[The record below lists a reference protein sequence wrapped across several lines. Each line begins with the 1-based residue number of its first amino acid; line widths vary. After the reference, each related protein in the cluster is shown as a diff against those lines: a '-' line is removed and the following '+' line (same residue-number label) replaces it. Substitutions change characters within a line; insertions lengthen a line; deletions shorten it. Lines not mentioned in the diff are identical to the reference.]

1 MSMKI
6 ILNLF
11 YNVTMMS
18 PEVLFAKSLVHCKML
33 NIIMLQII
41 GDISHCHYHLITQNK
56 CFPTHKQ
63 YYDIDTTSHSKAVL
77 MYFYDAVTLMHH
89 LCLCLLHQWKSCC
102 KMNLYILHMHLY
114 IPYYSF
120 CNCNA
125 NYHSHLY
132 TGTV

>member
-41 GDISHCHYHLITQNK
+41 GDLRISLSLSSEY
-56 CFPTHKQ
+56 
-63 YYDIDTTSHSKAVL
+63 
-77 MYFYDAVTLMHH
+77 
-89 LCLCLLHQWKSCC
+89 
-102 KMNLYILHMHLY
+102 
-114 IPYYSF
+114 
-120 CNCNA
+120 
-125 NYHSHLY
+125 
-132 TGTV
+132 